1 MNKKSVLF
9 ILLDLV
15 FLAVFNLVFFVLGGA
30 EHVASVWIAYGFIH
44 FAYIMVLVT
53 SFMIRKGS
61 SSSALFGMTL
71 YGVSAAYFFVEF
83 ITGLIFVFVASES
96 YKASLVIQAII
107 AGIYAVILLANLIA
121 NEHTAD
127 NVAKHEAE
135 VAYIKNIATELK
147 ALIGKSSDK
156 KADKEIEKAYDVV
169 HASPT
174 KSSTAAQEIEKR
186 IYCVVSELREAVKH
200 DDATQVIVIA
210 QEIVEL
216 TEERNRNLRL
226 SN

>member
-15 FLAVFNLVFFVLGGA
+15 FLAVFNLVFFVVGGA

-71 YGVSAAYFFVEF
+71 YGVSATYFFVEF

-174 KSSTAAQEIEKR
+174 KSSVAVQEIEKR
-186 IYCVVSELREAVKH
+186 IYCVVSELRDAVKH
-200 DDATQVIVIA
+200 DDAAQIIVIA